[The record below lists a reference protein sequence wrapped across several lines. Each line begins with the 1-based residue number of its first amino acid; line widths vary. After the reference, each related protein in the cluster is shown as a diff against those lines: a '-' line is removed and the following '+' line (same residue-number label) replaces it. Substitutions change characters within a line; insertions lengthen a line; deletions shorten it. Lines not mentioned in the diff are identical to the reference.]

1 MIAINAIM
9 IMREVWMRP
18 GIMMAIEAETRD
30 RIPAK
35 KIGNWYTRSCFTEME
50 NIIMITPTARARMP
64 KRGMSRSR
72 NMGVQKKAST
82 PDKKMIMPIMEICHH
97 RTGVSDMS
105 TEGKFI

>member
-1 MIAINAIM
+1 MIAINAIIM
-9 IMREVWMRP
+9 MREVWMSP

-30 RIPAK
+30 RMPAK